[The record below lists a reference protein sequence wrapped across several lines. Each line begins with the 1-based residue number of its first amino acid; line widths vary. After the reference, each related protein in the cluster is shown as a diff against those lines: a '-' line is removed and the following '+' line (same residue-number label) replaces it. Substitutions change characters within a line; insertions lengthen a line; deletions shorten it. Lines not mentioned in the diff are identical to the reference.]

1 MGDEKMKME
10 KHTEWILMVSEAVSK
25 LPKQYINQQ

>member
-10 KHTEWILMVSEAVSK
+10 KHIEWILMVSEAIQKIGVRR
-25 LPKQYINQQ
+25 

>member
-10 KHTEWILMVSEAVSK
+10 KHTEWILMVSEAIQKIGVSR
-25 LPKQYINQQ
+25 